1 MKILHIIPC
10 LIVWCSSAM
19 ASIENSRDW
28 AAFSCFNSDVNSWLR
43 QGKDVSDEINR
54 RQVKLLFFQY
64 WLMYFGPEAY
74 KDDEA
79 VKIRTFFEQKRK
91 ETLKKLDFAGSQ
103 FPELS
108 GLNALSK
115 LHDDKLVSVDFDV
128 CTEVLRLTEKGLTAG
143 RLRGIIKDFEKW
155 LKGGLDAKQ

>member
-10 LIVWCSSAM
+10 LILWCSSAT

-28 AAFSCFNSDVNSWLR
+28 AAFCCFNSDVNSWLR
-43 QGKDVSDEINR
+43 PGNDVSDEIKR

-74 KDDEA
+74 QDDDA
-79 VKIRTFFEQKRK
+79 VKIRTFFEQRRK
-91 ETLKKLDFAGSQ
+91 ETLKKLDFVSSQ

-143 RLRGIIKDFEKW
+143 RLRSIIKDFEKW
-155 LKGGLDAKQ
+155 LKGEMGAK